1 MKTNSN
7 PLVSIIAPC
16 FNGERYLD
24 QCLESIFHQ
33 TYRNWELVIVDDAS
47 VDGSYKRIEEKIKI
61 STNKIKFIKLRKNVG
76 VSAARNVGLDNAQGK
91 YMAFIDIDDVWEKEK
106 LSIQIASMEKEK
118 ATLSYTRTNILNAEG
133 RVIGKRIYK
142 ANLTH
147 RDLGRRNYITLSS
160 AVISRNI
167 IKSKFEN
174 IAHEDYI
181 FWLRNKSDK
190 IIGIP
195 KTLTGYRVHSNNLTK
210 SKLKSLLWLW
220 KAYLH
225 ISRSIPKSCFLLF
238 RNLLSRI

>member
-118 ATLSYTRTNILNAEG
+118 ATLSYTRTNI
-133 RVIGKRIYK
+133 
-142 ANLTH
+142 
-147 RDLGRRNYITLSS
+147 
-160 AVISRNI
+160 
-167 IKSKFEN
+167 
-174 IAHEDYI
+174 
-181 FWLRNKSDK
+181 
-190 IIGIP
+190 
-195 KTLTGYRVHSNNLTK
+195 
-210 SKLKSLLWLW
+210 
-220 KAYLH
+220 
-225 ISRSIPKSCFLLF
+225 
-238 RNLLSRI
+238 